1 MKKLLLIL
9 SIIFSFLP
17 FGLAHADSY
26 SDGYGI
32 GYAIGQAIVRNSI
45 GGNPETIP
53 TEEYK
58 NDAYNAGHVKSI
70 FLYCFI
76 GEDYRP
82 YVEYPDAIRQTTRI
96 FAKRLEKKGFD
107 VITCE
112 DIAAYIAQQKGISVD
127 AVSTEEITT
136 LALAYARQY
145 VDATCQVHLLAY
157 RMIYWDDQRKA
168 DAALDISISD
178 PRNGATIFTYT
189 RETLRA
195 DLPLARNSPKD
206 MVEKVADETA
216 SKFSKKISADK
227 KRK

>member
-1 MKKLLLIL
+1 MKKLLPIL
-9 SIIFSFLP
+9 FTIFSFLP

-58 NDAYNAGHVKSI
+58 NDAYNAGHVKDI
-70 FLYCFI
+70 LLFCYI
-76 GEDYRP
+76 GNDYRP
-82 YVEYPDAIRQTTRI
+82 YVEYPDALRQTTHV
-96 FAKRLEKKGFD
+96 FAKRLEKKGFN
-107 VITCE
+107 VITFE
-112 DIAAYIAQQKGISVD
+112 DIAAYIANKKGVRVD
-127 AVSTEEITT
+127 DLSTEEI
-136 LALAYARQY
+136 AAFAAAYANQY
-145 VDATCQVHLLAY
+145 MDATCIVHILSY
-157 RMIYWDDQRKA
+157 RMIYWDGQRKA
-168 DAALDISISD
+168 DAALDISIFD

-206 MVEKVADETA
+206 MAEKVADETA
-216 SKFSKKISADK
+216 SKFSKKVSAD
-227 KRK
+227 RKH